1 MTEDLFKGSAECSK
15 NVEDC
20 SEGEQTG
27 RAFGGTTTFQ
37 AGGMVTKIFEDKL

>member
-20 SEGEQTG
+20 SEGEQSG

-37 AGGMVTKIFEDKL
+37 AGGMVKKIFEDKL

>member
-20 SEGEQTG
+20 SEGAQSG
-27 RAFGGTTTFQ
+27 RAFRGTTTFP
-37 AGGMVTKIFEDKL
+37 AGGMVKKIFEDKL

>member
-20 SEGEQTG
+20 SEGEKTG
-27 RAFGGTTTFQ
+27 RAFGGSTTFQ
-37 AGGMVTKIFEDKL
+37 AGGMVKKTFEDKL

>member
-1 MTEDLFKGSAECSK
+1 MTEDLFTGSAECSK

-20 SEGEQTG
+20 SDGEKTG

-37 AGGMVTKIFEDKL
+37 AGGMVEKILEDKL